1 MKLTE
6 SEKKLLTLIGKNP
19 SLPVQ
24 ELQHELKYKNAS
36 TVSRKTRSLREA
48 GYIKGPYYHI
58 NLNDVGMNSMHNIFA
73 EIRFDPN
80 KIDEVFRLIEVIN
93 CWEWIFPT
101 IQGDTY
107 FVLGRAS
114 HYLSASRL
122 LSIIKKSGLIEYNF
136 YASRSRWFVYNPD
149 FSGSIFPQVDNLF
162 EDVTIEM
169 AYPERTHSIRWDPID
184 LRMMQYLEMQ
194 TCSISEIQKMEKR
207 EYGRFWRRSKI
218 KYSIEKIMN
227 AGIAERKHYNISPY
241 PRGECYT
248 FLLLIKGGKED
259 VMKFCVNFGKGCRI
273 HKVFSMFS
281 DIGFVW
287 CWTSPQVGPM
297 LMNMLD
303 NLHPRIHVRCF
314 QLKTADSRYAL
325 KRSFNI
331 EHFDFEIQSWIF
343 PYGDVMSELLA
354 TLSGK
359 DEVSNHLAV
368 AKDLEYKARSLVS
381 NQDYSEA
388 RSILEQIFELNPGYR
403 QSLQNEFG
411 FLFDFTLSAEE
422 DEKRWD
428 ENRELVEWR
437 KNLWWILSDENN
449 IDLTEMQ
456 SQGADEVKV
465 FEEES
470 TGEEPIEIIDSE
482 LKPQE
487 KGATLEKAVL
497 KLFRRF
503 FIIGEEQ
510 EEVILKK
517 LRKQGG
523 GLQFGFDVGFE
534 CTVKES
540 ENVRCHIECKNLE
553 DKIKLSHIAEKIIQT
568 EDDYSGIDHW
578 ILISPRSDPVGDLE
592 KKVTKWNNK
601 KKYPFKIQIWS
612 PETRVDEFFGLDPDI
627 YDQFGFHKLRK
638 GETHPSQWSEDKR
651 RRVFEFWI
659 EKLKPVIRLPREWE
673 KYMREPFRMCIDD
686 KEHDEFQTLYQH
698 YVPMRCM
705 DERKNVL
712 SLSLE
717 DHVHEW
723 LKDTRT
729 PIILLLGGFG
739 DGKTA
744 FTYILSRNLA
754 KEFLE
759 NPSKGWIPVRFALK
773 DYYSAENSRK
783 FLRERLREF
792 GADIDSWKEL
802 KGKHKLNRLVILDGF
817 DEMTKELDPETIT
830 KNINSLAKCC
840 DEFKGSKILITSRTY
855 FFENQRNKER
865 LLQKLRPYYL
875 FYLAPID
882 RQTNIRHL
890 EKHATT
896 PEEKRKLRNMCKLHD
911 PIGLASKPLFL
922 HMVKETLSELP
933 EEDLDEITLY
943 NTYIKKS
950 LYRKIENLE
959 YDRAILTPDE
969 IYSNIVG
976 MMEEIALRIQEL
988 GENYFSLEEYQ
999 NTSKQTF
1006 AEILWKISNPEKDAA
1021 ERVRIRT
1028 LLKQVKTKKDTPK
1041 QALDFCHRSMREYF
1055 VAKRLCRLLR
1065 ENREKAKEFLTEFL
1079 LNNEILH
1086 FAAKLMGRNSSQEY
1100 KCNLLY
1106 LIRTTRGSNQSRYLG
1121 GNAAT
1126 LLYRLKG
1133 ELPGNDWSGLNL
1145 DYADLSRADLSNK
1158 NFRYTSLRFARLDN
1172 VNFEG
1177 ADFRNCDLSGVR
1189 IEETAPVLAVTVPPI
1204 GDRIIA
1210 AYGDNTIRDW
1220 NIAQQSNYETQIIC
1234 ENTDGS
1240 INQLETHFGSDL
1252 CAITNEEVIF
1262 YDFGDQ
1268 KELLQRARFRK
1279 KSKYGHVVAKKD
1291 ILLLVSDEDNQMSKV
1306 LAIDL
1311 QQRKIICVLD
1321 LKKITLCENLDRQTL
1336 ALPEGKTFLNIK
1348 RTETSNTETTI
1359 SLPAHEV
1366 TSLCVRYCDESDK
1379 YLLACGQRNGE
1390 VLVWQ
1395 IDLST
1400 DEWQHELVL
1409 ENRVHEGLV
1418 SSLAFLDDSTIAS
1431 GGVDRKISILRFGP
1445 GWGGIEGIEES
1456 DLQLIARCK
1465 GMKIDG
1471 IKRDIEQEMLRK
1483 LVLKVEEIAYH
1494 GNE

>member
-1 MKLTE
+1 MASAPQPAHRGPAQARRCHTWRWIQWSFCLPAQILKARGLYNVPAGAQGAPDPQTDNTRPPSVPELGAGNPMIVELMEKDVSYDLEKRKRIIDRYVEVYKPAWRKLLKRVHNGRNLKDYIAEELTE
-6 SEKKLLTLIGKNP
+6 PHNIELFMEKSLNTEDLELLWRKVKESKVILRFFKEEIEMSGIPERIFFYLCYLFQGKLAGLKVLERSYPKLLGSFNLDIYEWDLNKLLKKYDFRVEIYEESGDSKIRFSHPEFSEAIEETFSEDSLVIGK
-19 SLPVQ
+19 
-24 ELQHELKYKNAS
+24 
-36 TVSRKTRSLREA
+36 
-48 GYIKGPYYHI
+48 
-58 NLNDVGMNSMHNIFA
+58 
-73 EIRFDPN
+73 
-80 KIDEVFRLIEVIN
+80 
-93 CWEWIFPT
+93 
-101 IQGDTY
+101 
-107 FVLGRAS
+107 
-114 HYLSASRL
+114 L
-122 LSIIKKSGLIEYNF
+122 LSELVKNENSSVRRIVVETFGNNF
-136 YASRSRWFVYNPD
+136 EKLPEDCRKMLLEPVKDEDVSVRGIAA
-149 FSGSIFPQVDNLF
+149 DNL
-162 EDVTIEM
+162 
-169 AYPERTHSIRWDPID
+169 ER
-184 LRMMQYLEMQ
+184 Q
-194 TCSISEIQKMEKR
+194 
-207 EYGRFWRRSKI
+207 
-218 KYSIEKIMN
+218 
-227 AGIAERKHYNISPY
+227 
-241 PRGECYT
+241 
-248 FLLLIKGGKED
+248 
-259 VMKFCVNFGKGCRI
+259 
-273 HKVFSMFS
+273 
-281 DIGFVW
+281 
-287 CWTSPQVGPM
+287 
-297 LMNMLD
+297 
-303 NLHPRIHVRCF
+303 
-314 QLKTADSRYAL
+314 
-325 KRSFNI
+325 
-331 EHFDFEIQSWIF
+331 
-343 PYGDVMSELLA
+343 
-354 TLSGK
+354 
-359 DEVSNHLAV
+359 
-368 AKDLEYKARSLVS
+368 ARSLILDQ
-381 NQDYSEA
+381 NYSEA
-388 RSILEQIFELNPGYR
+388 KYLLKQVIELMPER
-403 QSLQNEFG
+403 KQSLQSEFG

-428 ENRELVEWR
+428 ENRELIEWR
-437 KNLWWILSDENN
+437 KNFWWILSDENN
-449 IDLTEMQ
+449 TDLTEMQ
-456 SQGADEVKV
+456 SQEDEKVEV
-465 FEEES
+465 FEEEP
-470 TGEEPIEIIDSE
+470 TGEEPVEIKDSE

-487 KGATLEKAVL
+487 KGAILEKAVL

-503 FIIGEEQ
+503 FTIGEEQ
-510 EEVILKK
+510 EEVILEK
-517 LRKQGG
+517 LRIQGG
-523 GLQFGFDVGFE
+523 GPQFGFDVGFE
-534 CTVKES
+534 CTVKEN

-553 DKIKLSHIAEKIIQT
+553 GKIKLSHIAEKIIQT

-627 YDQFGFHKLRK
+627 YDQFYKSK
-638 GETHPSQWSEDKR
+638 EDETHPSQWSEKKR
-651 RRVFEFWI
+651 NEVFEKWKQ
-659 EKLKPVIRLPREWE
+659 KLKTVLRLPREWE
-673 KYMREPFRMCIDD
+673 KYMQEPFRMCIDD
-686 KEHDEFQTLYQH
+686 KEHDEFQALYQH

-705 DERKNVL
+705 DERKSVL

-723 LKDTRT
+723 LKDART
-729 PIILLLGGFG
+729 PIMLLLGGFG

-754 KEFLE
+754 EEFLE
-759 NPSKGWIPVRFALK
+759 NPSNGWIPVRFALK

-783 FLRERLREF
+783 FLRERLKEF

-830 KNINSLAKCC
+830 KNINSLVKCC

-896 PEEKRKLRNMCKLHD
+896 PDEKRKLKNMCKLHD

-969 IYSNIVG
+969 IYSNIVD

-1028 LLKQVKTKKDTPK
+1028 LLKQVKTKKDAPK

-1086 FAAKLMGRNSSQEY
+1086 FTAKLMGRNSSQEY
-1100 KCNLLY
+1100 KYNLLY
-1106 LIRTTRGSNQSRYLG
+1106 LIKTTRGSNQSRYLG

-1177 ADFRNCDLSGVR
+1177 ADFRNCDLKGVR
-1189 IEETAPVLAVTVPPI
+1189 IEETAPVLAVTVPSI

-1279 KSKYGHVVAKKD
+1279 KSKYGLVVAKKD

-1336 ALPEGKTFLNIK
+1336 ALPEEKTFLNIK

-1379 YLLACGQRNGE
+1379 YLLAFGQRNGK

-1483 LVLKVEEIAYH
+1483 LILKVEEITYH